1 MYSEEP
7 LFLETI
13 LVSKNVQN
21 DLQKGPKRLDRNCRK
36 RLRKLFDAIKLGC
49 SSQRRPQEPS
59 SALFWPHMELI
70 RSNFQFLQFVL
81 PAFRRHI
88 SLATFTP
95 KFVWRGSMLHTSKA
109 YIGAQLY
116 HHRSP
121 FSILNSRDLR
131 IQSCTNKNQ
140 QHTYTYG
147 QTMHNELL
155 ITSWSN
161 QTTPEPGILS
171 ACKCAYCCCPFCVT
185 RAYKCVQNS
194 NL

>member
-1 MYSEEP
+1 MSA
-7 LFLETI
+7 
-13 LVSKNVQN
+13 K
-21 DLQKGPKRLDRNCRK
+21 KARK
-36 RLRKLFDAIKLGC
+36 RLIGTVENGFGSFLTASSWVVRLKSVLRNPRAPYFD
-49 SSQRRPQEPS
+49 
-59 SALFWPHMELI
+59 LI
-70 RSNFQFLQFVL
+70 WSPFGVHFQSLQLVL
-81 PAFRRHI
+81 PPFRRHI

-147 QTMHNELL
+147 QTMHTELL

-161 QTTPEPGILS
+161 QTTAEPGILS